1 MPSCQI
7 TIILFYLPIKV
18 SDKQKVDALTDL
30 EVIERRRTIYAGPDI
45 IKRFVDGEELSKE
58 LYALVAEIVDKWR
71 GRLEDISWLIHCH
84 PWRSPCGPA

>member
-45 IKRFVDGEELSKE
+45 IKRFVDG
-58 LYALVAEIVDKWR
+58 VAV
-71 GRLEDISWLIHCH
+71 
-84 PWRSPCGPA
+84 

>member
-1 MPSCQI
+1 MLVRSRSAVKTLLTTTVFQEWLEGLSSVLMPLCQI

-45 IKRFVDGEELSKE
+45 IKRFVDG
-58 LYALVAEIVDKWR
+58 VAV
-71 GRLEDISWLIHCH
+71 
-84 PWRSPCGPA
+84 